1 MKKGDDGKWKATF
14 NSPEAANALQYIK
27 DLKWKYDVL
36 PTNTLVNGEE
46 YSKLFATGNAAMQI
60 AAGDVPRKAV
70 SYGMTADQLGMMAM
84 PAGPKKHITLLGG
97 YLSNIRSDATAEQI
111 DAAIRWIETTNNF
124 KATEEFKNNTINTL
138 DSYLKSGMLVGIK
151 AMSVWSQ
158 DAESLKL
165 EHQLIDERANSNLNH
180 VRLYNEFVADCPAE
194 IKAEEPVCAQELY
207 GILDSCIQEVLTN
220 KDADCATILEKAN
233 SDFQHNYLD
242 GVDY

>member
-1 MKKGDDGKWKATF
+1 M
-14 NSPEAANALQYIK
+14 
-27 DLKWKYDVL
+27 
-36 PTNTLVNGEE
+36 
-46 YSKLFATGNAAMQI
+46 
-60 AAGDVPRKAV
+60 
-70 SYGMTADQLGMMAM
+70 MTM

-97 YLSNIRSDATAEQI
+97 YLSNIRSDATPEQI

-138 DSYLKSGMLVGIK
+138 DSNLKSGMLVGIK

-194 IKAEEPVCAQELY
+194 IQPEEPVCAQELY